1 MNPYI
6 FREYDI
12 RGIVKTD
19 LTDDTVFKIGQS
31 FATLLLRKGG
41 KSASVGG
48 DIRHSTNHLKDVLIN
63 GMLSTGL
70 NVVDLGQCPT
80 GAQYF
85 SHFHLDVDGGVMITG
100 SHNPPEYN
108 GFKLT
113 QFKSNMFGE
122 AIQDIYTTAKANDFE
137 AGEGTCSSYDI
148 NTPYIQDVRHKTSLK
163 HPLKIVMDSGNGA
176 SALVV
181 DAIFKDIENL
191 DLIHIFGEPDGDFPN
206 HHPDPTVEKNLVA
219 LKAKVAETGADFG
232 IGYDGDADR
241 IGVIDKNGQIIW
253 GDKLLIIYALHALK
267 KEKQQ
272 IVFDVKCSKALIEE
286 IEKAGGTPIMSATGH
301 SLLKKKMKEIDAKVA
316 GEMSGHMFFGDENYG
331 YDDAI
336 YAAARLISIIAE
348 DTKPIHEYLKDI
360 TPYVATPEIRLE
372 AENDEVKFEI
382 TKKAVQYFTENYTCS
397 TVDGVRIDFGDG
409 WGLVRSSNTQPVIVV
424 RMEAQTSA
432 RLEEIKQLVINKLS
446 EYGHLVEGGH

>member
-1 MNPYI
+1 MNPFI

-12 RGIVKTD
+12 RGVVKTD
-19 LTDDTVFKIGQS
+19 LVPDTVRKIGQS

-41 KSASVGG
+41 KVASVGG
-48 DIRHSTNHLKDVLIN
+48 DIRHSTNELKEILIT

-70 NVVDLGQCPT
+70 DVIDLGMCPT

-85 SHFHLDVDGGVMITG
+85 SHFHLEVDGGIMITG

-113 QFKSNMFGE
+113 QFKSNMFGD
-122 AIQDIYTTAKANDFE
+122 AIQELFKTGKAEDFE
-137 AGEGTCSSYDI
+137 IGSGKRSSYDI
-148 NTPYIQDVRHKTSLK
+148 NTPYVADVRSKTKLK
-163 HPLKIVMDSGNGA
+163 NPLKIVMDSGNGA

-181 DAIFKDIENL
+181 DRIFENVKNL
-191 DLIHIFGEPDGDFPN
+191 EMIHLFGDPDGDFPN

-219 LKAKVAETGADFG
+219 LKAEVAKTGADFG

-241 IGVIDKNGQIIW
+241 IGVIDSRGEIIW

-286 IEKAGGTPIMSATGH
+286 IEKAGGTPVMSMTGH
-301 SLLKKKMKEIDAKVA
+301 SLLKKKMKEIEAKVA
-316 GEMSGHMFFGDENYG
+316 GEMSGHMFFADENYG
-331 YDDAI
+331 YDDAV
-336 YAAARLISIIAE
+336 YAAARLLSIIAE
-348 DTKPIHEYLKDI
+348 DTRPIHDYLKDI

-372 AENDEVKFEI
+372 AEDDEIKFEI
-382 TKKAVQYFTENYTCS
+382 TKKAVDFFTANYECS
-397 TVDGVRIDFGDG
+397 TIDGVRIEFGDG

-424 RMEAQTSA
+424 RMEAENKT
-432 RLEEIKQLVINKLS
+432 RLEEIKMIIINKLN
-446 EYGHLVEGGH
+446 EYGKLVEGGH